1 MRAQGKVD
9 PDSGMEPLEA
19 SDTVADTAFNR
30 SVKLSWAEKIL
41 FGKTVFRFSTVS
53 SETPQTILDF

>member
-1 MRAQGKVD
+1 MD
-9 PDSGMEPLEA
+9 PDSGMESLEA